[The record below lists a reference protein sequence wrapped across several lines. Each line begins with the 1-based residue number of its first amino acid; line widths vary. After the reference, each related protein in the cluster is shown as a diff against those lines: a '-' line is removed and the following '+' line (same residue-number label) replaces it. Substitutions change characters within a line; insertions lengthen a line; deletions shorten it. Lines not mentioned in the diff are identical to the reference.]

1 LQAGTYHSGLL
12 LENNFNGTFKGMGE
26 GVTTIAAL
34 PYLSITETDPWNVGE
49 CVPTLPTCTWA
60 GLIIFVNGNVEV
72 SDLSLDFP
80 WTNGQETLPWTLGG
94 NPDTTG
100 LVTALDFTGDGAH
113 NASVDRV
120 SVTGRAYTSPAAVSN
135 SVEGFGLNVLQGIMF
150 DGWYPSPP
158 FLDGV
163 SGTFA
168 TASGSFAVR
177 DSSVQTVWEAVL
189 VQGVVTSSQVTLTGD
204 QLTNVGNGFNLGAA
218 NSTFDV
224 SDNTI
229 AADNATVSWARVGVL
244 FEPAGGAFAS
254 LVSTLSQASI
264 HDNTIEAS
272 APRGSGECPQGEGC
286 MIEGIWLWDA
296 LGAPAHWLR
305 ATVTHNTISLPPTY
319 VYPGYGKEGIDG
331 NNITG
336 TTISDNTITGTP
348 SGAWDAIS
356 LWGND
361 PSYPPATGNVIM
373 GNNVSGIT
381 PMGPEPYP
389 DSFPGLGLSQYY
401 LDPWTTHNLVVCT
414 NPGDTAYDGSG
425 TNTVIHCTTPTVTS
439 GVTPNV
445 SPASPIGRL
454 KLPRLHP

>member
-1 LQAGTYHSGLL
+1 
-12 LENNFNGTFKGMGE
+12 M
-26 GVTTIAAL
+26 
-34 PYLSITETDPWNVGE
+34 
-49 CVPTLPTCTWA
+49 
-60 GLIIFVNGNVEV
+60 NGNVEV

-135 SVEGFGLNVLQGIMF
+135 SVEGFGLSVLQGIMF

-158 FLDGV
+158 FVGGASETD
-163 SGTFA
+163 A
-168 TASGSFAVR
+168 TVSGSFAVR
-177 DSSVQTVWEAVL
+177 GSFVQTVWEAVL
-189 VQGVVTSSQVTLTGD
+189 VQGVVTSSQVTLTGN
-204 QLTNVGNGFNLGAA
+204 QLTNVGVGFNLGAA

-224 SDNTI
+224 SGNTV
-229 AADNATVSWARVGVL
+229 AADVDVSSGHAGVY
-244 FEPAGGAFAS
+244 FVPSGFAS
-254 LVSTLSQASI
+254 LVSSLSQASI
-264 HDNTIEAS
+264 HDNAIEVS
-272 APRGSGECPQGEGC
+272 DVGGSGECPAPQC
-286 MIEGIWLWDA
+286 MMEGIWLWDA
-296 LGAPAHWLR
+296 PPSSAHWLR

-319 VYPGYGKEGIDG
+319 TYPGFGQEGIDA

-336 TTISDNTITGTP
+336 TTISGNTITGTP

-361 PSYPPATGNVIM
+361 PSFPPATGNVIM
-373 GNNVSGIT
+373 GNNVSGFA

-389 DSFPGLGLSQYY
+389 DNFPGLGLSQYY
-401 LDPWTTHNLVVCT
+401 LDPYTTHNLVMCT
-414 NPGDTAYDGSG
+414 NPKDTAYDGSG
-425 TNTVIHCTTPTVTS
+425 TNVLIHCTTPTVPPVTP

-445 SPASPIGRL
+445 SPASSLGRL
-454 KLPRLHP
+454 KLPRLLP